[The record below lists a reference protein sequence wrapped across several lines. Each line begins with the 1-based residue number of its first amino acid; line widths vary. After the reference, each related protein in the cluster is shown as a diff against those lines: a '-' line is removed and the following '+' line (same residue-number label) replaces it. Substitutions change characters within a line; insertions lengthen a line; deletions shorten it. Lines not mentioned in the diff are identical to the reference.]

1 MRPGAPPQRSADS
14 PSAPALS
21 SSRPSPKIASAR
33 PEQSLERGSPSN
45 HRPADPNE
53 RQRQRNADNALRGPQ
68 AANDIY
74 AFASESELEKSRWTP
89 GPAPAA
95 KQVESSSWRNTA
107 SRTPAIVWVLAAIA
121 MVQAAVIT
129 FGLLP
134 ASSSSS
140 AAASSANVGSVV
152 VTSQPPEA
160 AVLIDDVPR
169 GLTPLMISL
178 VPGRHQVTVGLDGA
192 MRSQSVD
199 VVAGAEAPVHFDIG
213 PAPVKA
219 PAAPAVAA
227 VPAAVTGALNINTE
241 PAGVQVLVDD
251 VRRGVT
257 PLSVTDLKPGVHVVT
272 VRDSRRSIAQRVKV
286 TPGAVA
292 TVFIAMGG
300 RSEFE
305 SGSLA
310 IKSAIPV
317 QIRERGALLGSS
329 ESAAVLLSTGRHNL
343 ELTNRELN
351 YRVERTVEIQAGRRS
366 SLELTVPKGVLN
378 VNAIPWAEV
387 WIAGR
392 ALGETPIANVTV
404 PIGTHEVVFRHPELG
419 ERRQSVTV
427 RAGGPTR
434 VGIDLRKGQ

>member
-1 MRPGAPPQRSADS
+1 MRPGAPPQRRADS

-33 PEQSLERGSPSN
+33 PE
-45 HRPADPNE
+45 
-53 RQRQRNADNALRGPQ
+53 Q

-95 KQVESSSWRNTA
+95 KQAGSSSWLNTA

-121 MVQAAVIT
+121 MVQAALIA
-129 FGLLP
+129 FWLLP
-134 ASSSSS
+134 ASSTSS
-140 AAASSANVGSVV
+140 AAASSANMGSVV

-169 GLTPLMISL
+169 GLTPLTISL

-192 MRSQSVD
+192 MHNQSVD
-199 VVAGAEAPVHFDIG
+199 VAGAEAPVHFDIG

-219 PAAPAVAA
+219 PAAAAVPA

-272 VRDSRRSIAQRVKV
+272 VRDSRRSIAQRVMV
-286 TPGAVA
+286 TQGAVA

-310 IKSAIPV
+310 IRSPIPV

-343 ELTNRELN
+343 ELTNPELN

-366 SLELTVPKGVLN
+366 SLELTVPNGVLN

-392 ALGETPIANVTV
+392 ALGETPIANVAV
-404 PIGTHEVVFRHPELG
+404 PIGTYEVVFRHPELG